1 MSYSGSV
8 IWSQGTIGDSV
19 ITNLGSIAKKP
30 IDPLTNDEYTYS
42 LAANGVEYQLAT
54 ALEKEKD
61 SDPTASFIQ
70 KANAATGD
78 AFAKV
83 LWNYNGI
90 VIFANTGG
98 IDYGLAVPSLISWD
112 LSTREIATT
121 IARKKLSY
129 NTFSAVPS
137 KLAHAYTSGN
147 FDFSPTNIV
156 AWTGS
161 ISELRKG
168 KGYKTLADNL
178 AYIYGS
184 STLNA
189 YGAYQNLQSN
199 TEKAINKN
207 GSKKF
212 KVFASCDNLAT
223 TGKVSEDGMYT
234 IKPSDNF

>member
-83 LWNYNGI
+83 L
-90 VIFANTGG
+90 
-98 IDYGLAVPSLISWD
+98 
-112 LSTREIATT
+112 
-121 IARKKLSY
+121 
-129 NTFSAVPS
+129 
-137 KLAHAYTSGN
+137 
-147 FDFSPTNIV
+147 
-156 AWTGS
+156 
-161 ISELRKG
+161 
-168 KGYKTLADNL
+168 
-178 AYIYGS
+178 
-184 STLNA
+184 
-189 YGAYQNLQSN
+189 
-199 TEKAINKN
+199 
-207 GSKKF
+207 
-212 KVFASCDNLAT
+212 
-223 TGKVSEDGMYT
+223 
-234 IKPSDNF
+234 